1 MNWFRII
8 AKDSLHQFYHD
19 NRVECVSMK
28 ELIDDSR
35 MLFDE
40 KFSRKSRVLKIYLL
54 NKGIEPLN

>member
-1 MNWFRII
+1 
-8 AKDSLHQFYHD
+8 
-19 NRVECVSMK
+19 MK
-28 ELIDDSR
+28 ELMDDSR